1 MAPTAG
7 MEPLP
12 WESDM
17 GVFDESISSIFS
29 EVEDEPE
36 IDVLTLSD
44 DEHEEKVCS
53 AGSRVSHG
61 GSLSR

>member
-53 AGSRVSHG
+53 EG
-61 GSLSR
+61 